1 MNEFISPSASL
12 GSQTMSDQGQ
22 ASLPS
27 DNAPFYSVPSPP
39 MIAWDAFRD
48 ARRAAL
54 EQEVA
59 ALASVAPNGAYLSRV
74 TGCGPS
80 TVNPNGFDATA
91 RALLYERSLQWANV
105 TGSS

>member
-1 MNEFISPSASL
+1 MNEFISPSPSL

-59 ALASVAPNGAYLSRV
+59 ALASVGGVGVGYQANILSDERRRRCWCIDAV
-74 TGCGPS
+74 KALCGS
-80 TVNPNGFDATA
+80 RCAECAQVAC
-91 RALLYERSLQWANV
+91 
-105 TGSS
+105 